1 MCKEVKL
8 SNDDLENMT
17 IGMCLDYIDEYV
29 EQKDPN
35 KKSEKV
41 RQATQDDFDN
51 F

>member
-29 EQKDPN
+29 EQKDP
-35 KKSEKV
+35 KKEKV
-41 RQATQDDFDN
+41 RQATQDDFDS